1 MKRLI
6 IILVAI
12 IVAVPLS
19 AQAQKRNKR
28 DAETEQLREQVAAL
42 CAQVEQLQ
50 REVERRVVRAQ
61 EVNPSWEKWKDV
73 RYNYGFNTEEQ
84 PIYNTVEGV
93 LESNTM
99 LSVRGGRGRWNN
111 STSKPYT
118 TFVDGGHLF
127 EGWNGSETCRLTM
140 LIGKQAPDIAC
151 IQVYSPKGLYLPKRH
166 FGWVKIGSDDACEGV
181 DFGRRW
187 AVSFVPFTLG
197 AFESQPTTTF
207 YKNSQLD
214 TDAVPVGTLYFDK
227 KAGKIGCYTEQGWR
241 YLQFEQPTAT
251 DNNK

>member
-6 IILVAI
+6 IILLAI

-140 LIGKQAPDIAC
+140 LIGKYAPDLAC
-151 IQVYSPKGLYLPKRH
+151 IQVYSPKGLYRDVRH
-166 FGWVKIGSDDACEGV
+166 FGWVKIGSDEKNQGV
-181 DFGRRW
+181 DFGRYW
-187 AVSFVPFTLG
+187 AKTFVPFSLAALNKTPEG
-197 AFESQPTTTF
+197 IHYE
-207 YKNSQLD
+207 NCQLEGVG
-214 TDAVPVGTLYFDK
+214 VPVGTLYYDTTV
-227 KAGKIGCYTEQGWR
+227 GKVRCYTNEGWR
-241 YLQFEQPTAT
+241 YLSFE
-251 DNNK
+251 